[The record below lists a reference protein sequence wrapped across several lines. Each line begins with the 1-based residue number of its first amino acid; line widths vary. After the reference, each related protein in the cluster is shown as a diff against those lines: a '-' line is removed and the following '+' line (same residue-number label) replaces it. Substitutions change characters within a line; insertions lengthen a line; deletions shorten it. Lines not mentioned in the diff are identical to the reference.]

1 MNRLVFFNSELQSF
15 AQIIHF
21 FVAVTRYHI
30 YATAC
35 KGIVIFFCSAT
46 RAVALT

>member
-30 YATAC
+30 YATA
-35 KGIVIFFCSAT
+35 FA
-46 RAVALT
+46 RALSSFLALPRGQLI